1 MVSFFT
7 TKRIHNN
14 LYTANGL
21 IISHI
26 VISILWI
33 FFSIKSIMSKTN
45 HSYRESQIVRVN
57 YTKVGLIKAKQ
68 KKVRRGS
75 PLLKKVSPQDWDSDW
90 GSLLL
95 NQQWQPLDFFALWEE
110 DTGSTWPIVDC
121 LRSRTQLYFKFW
133 KVDISMILLFIFQD
147 VVKLNIAV

>member
-1 MVSFFT
+1 
-7 TKRIHNN
+7 
-14 LYTANGL
+14 
-21 IISHI
+21 
-26 VISILWI
+26 
-33 FFSIKSIMSKTN
+33 MSKTN
-45 HSYRESQIVRVN
+45 QSYRESLTVRVN

-121 LRSRTQLYFKFW
+121 LRRRTQLFFKFW
-133 KVDISMILLFIFQD
+133 KVDISMTLLFIFQN
-147 VVKLNIAV
+147 VVKLNIAVVRKYKWTTPTLVKFHMFVGRPCTMEKLRSM